1 MFLVEA
7 KTETWLLK
15 IIGYGGHS
23 PQEGVFL
30 SFKTHKIFL
39 SHYTSKHIHFGY
51 ENYLI
56 QVQPTKQNPEKT
68 NPENPL
74 HIHVCTLL
82 N

>member
-1 MFLVEA
+1 MGATAHKRE
-7 KTETWLLK
+7 
-15 IIGYGGHS
+15 Y
-23 PQEGVFL
+23 FL
-30 SFKTHKIFL
+30 SFKTHKIFF
-39 SHYTSKHIHFGY
+39 SHYTYKHIHFGY
-51 ENYLI
+51 DNYLI